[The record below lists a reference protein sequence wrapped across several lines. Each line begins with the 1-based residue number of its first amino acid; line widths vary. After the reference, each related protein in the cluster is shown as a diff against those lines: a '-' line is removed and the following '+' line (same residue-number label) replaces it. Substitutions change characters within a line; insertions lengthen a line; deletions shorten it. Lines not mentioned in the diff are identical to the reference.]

1 MHLPR
6 MKLKFHPQT
15 ALDGLRRLQDAAG
28 CCRML
33 QEAAGGYVAGLQQ
46 LFNLVFYS
54 KGVLWFVEFISLILN
69 DRKAD

>member
-1 MHLPR
+1 MPR

-15 ALDGLRRLQDAAG
+15 ALDGLRRLQEAAG
-28 CCRML
+28 CCRRL

-46 LFNLVFYS
+46 FFNLVFYS
-54 KGVLWFVEFISLILN
+54 KGVVWFVEFISLILN

>member
-1 MHLPR
+1 

-28 CCRML
+28 GCRRL
-33 QEAAGGYVAGLQQ
+33 QDAAGGYVAGLQQ
-46 LFNLVFYS
+46 LFNLVLYS
-54 KGVLWFVEFISLILN
+54 KGVVWFVEFISLILN

>member
-1 MHLPR
+1 M
-6 MKLKFHPQT
+6 
-15 ALDGLRRLQDAAG
+15 ASGGCRR
-28 CCRML
+28 L

>member
-28 CCRML
+28 GCRRL
-33 QEAAGGYVAGLQQ
+33 QDTAGGYVAGLQQ

>member
-1 MHLPR
+1 MASGGCR
-6 MKLKFHPQT
+6 M
-15 ALDGLRRLQDAAG
+15 LQDAAG
-28 CCRML
+28 CCRRL